1 MAKKIKNIQLG
12 GVTYQLQDSEL
23 TALVNS
29 LLAMT
34 LPTSTQG
41 ETYWVPTTTDKTQ
54 WDNIKVLK
62 FFNLKGSVA
71 SFADLPATAATGD
84 VYLIAN
90 ATSGF
95 TEEWVK
101 TDTSWELLGTVSGQV
116 DISGKADK
124 SEMVITDGTGA
135 NADKVTIQLKQGTT
149 ATVLKSHQ
157 DISGKADM
165 SDVTALAGRVSTLE
179 NAEHPYLKQIANPD
193 SYEGESGE
201 IIQYKGATNDKYIRG
216 FCYEKKA
223 GETIVPSGLVEVT
236 ESSDTNVLPVGT
248 KIIKYGEPHLVV
260 ISFEQEGDKFCFGEP
275 HIGGTILYI
284 SGGEAGTITAVEE
297 HGEDGYGRQEMFVTY
312 YDDDIQGKNTVYLS
326 VMNET
331 ADASNLQYSYIT
343 ENGIKIVGYQ
353 DLLSDNGYPYTGWV
367 LANETPVSLNG
378 LDVLS
383 LEGYEMPQLGTGGWQ
398 LIPNPQLKALFDG
411 FTVTLISGTTD
422 EYLLT
427 IPQCDNGGSIVT
439 NS

>member
-71 SFADLPATAATGD
+71 SFSDLPATATTGD

-90 ATSGF
+90 QTSGF
-95 TEEWVK
+95 TEEWVR
-101 TDTSWELLGTVSGQV
+101 TDTAWELLGTVSGQV

-135 NADKVTIQLKQGTT
+135 NADKVTIQLKQGTS

-157 DISGKADM
+157 DISGK
-165 SDVTALAGRVSTLE
+165 E
-179 NAEHPYLKQIANPD
+179 
-193 SYEGESGE
+193 
-201 IIQYKGATNDKYIRG
+201 DK
-216 FCYEKKA
+216 
-223 GETIVPSGLVEVT
+223 TQV
-236 ESSDTNVLPVGT
+236 
-248 KIIKYGEPHLVV
+248 
-260 ISFEQEGDKFCFGEP
+260 
-275 HIGGTILYI
+275 
-284 SGGEAGTITAVEE
+284 
-297 HGEDGYGRQEMFVTY
+297 
-312 YDDDIQGKNTVYLS
+312 
-326 VMNET
+326 
-331 ADASNLQYSYIT
+331 
-343 ENGIKIVGYQ
+343 
-353 DLLSDNGYPYTGWV
+353 
-367 LANETPVSLNG
+367 
-378 LDVLS
+378 
-383 LEGYEMPQLGTGGWQ
+383 
-398 LIPNPQLKALFDG
+398 KALFDG
-411 FTVTLISGTTD
+411 FTATLISGTTD

-427 IPQCDNGGSIVT
+427 IPQCDSNGSIVT

>member
-41 ETYWVPTTTDKTQ
+41 VNYWVPTTTDKTQ

-71 SFADLPATAATGD
+71 SFADLPATATTGD

-90 ATSGF
+90 QTSGF

-101 TDTSWELLGTVSGQV
+101 TDTGWEMLGTVSGQV

-135 NADKVTIQLKQGTT
+135 NADKVTIQLKQGTS

-157 DISGKADM
+157 DISGK
-165 SDVTALAGRVSTLE
+165 E
-179 NAEHPYLKQIANPD
+179 
-193 SYEGESGE
+193 
-201 IIQYKGATNDKYIRG
+201 DK
-216 FCYEKKA
+216 
-223 GETIVPSGLVEVT
+223 TQV
-236 ESSDTNVLPVGT
+236 
-248 KIIKYGEPHLVV
+248 
-260 ISFEQEGDKFCFGEP
+260 
-275 HIGGTILYI
+275 
-284 SGGEAGTITAVEE
+284 
-297 HGEDGYGRQEMFVTY
+297 
-312 YDDDIQGKNTVYLS
+312 
-326 VMNET
+326 
-331 ADASNLQYSYIT
+331 
-343 ENGIKIVGYQ
+343 
-353 DLLSDNGYPYTGWV
+353 
-367 LANETPVSLNG
+367 
-378 LDVLS
+378 
-383 LEGYEMPQLGTGGWQ
+383 
-398 LIPNPQLKALFDG
+398 KALFDG
-411 FTVTLISGTTD
+411 FTVTVISGTTD

-427 IPQCDNGGSIVT
+427 IPQCDSNGSIVT

>member
-71 SFADLPATAATGD
+71 SFADLPATATTGD

-90 ATSGF
+90 QTSGF

-101 TDTSWELLGTVSGQV
+101 TDTAWELLGTVSGAE

-135 NADKVTIQLKQGTT
+135 NADKVTIQLKQGTSV
-149 ATVLKSHQ
+149 TVLKTHQ
-157 DISGKADM
+157 DISGK
-165 SDVTALAGRVSTLE
+165 E
-179 NAEHPYLKQIANPD
+179 
-193 SYEGESGE
+193 
-201 IIQYKGATNDKYIRG
+201 DKSQ
-216 FCYEKKA
+216 
-223 GETIVPSGLVEVT
+223 V
-236 ESSDTNVLPVGT
+236 
-248 KIIKYGEPHLVV
+248 
-260 ISFEQEGDKFCFGEP
+260 
-275 HIGGTILYI
+275 
-284 SGGEAGTITAVEE
+284 
-297 HGEDGYGRQEMFVTY
+297 
-312 YDDDIQGKNTVYLS
+312 
-326 VMNET
+326 
-331 ADASNLQYSYIT
+331 
-343 ENGIKIVGYQ
+343 
-353 DLLSDNGYPYTGWV
+353 
-367 LANETPVSLNG
+367 
-378 LDVLS
+378 
-383 LEGYEMPQLGTGGWQ
+383 
-398 LIPNPQLKALFDG
+398 KALFDG
-411 FTVTLISGTTD
+411 FTETLISGTTD

-427 IPQCDNGGSIVT
+427 IPQCDSNGSII

>member
-41 ETYWVPTTTDKTQ
+41 EAYWVPTTTDKTQ

-71 SFADLPATAATGD
+71 SFSDLPATATTGD

-90 ATSGF
+90 QTSGF

-101 TDTSWELLGTVSGQV
+101 TDTAWELLGTVSGAV

-135 NADKVTIQLKQGTT
+135 NADKVTIQLKQGTS

-157 DISGKADM
+157 DISGK
-165 SDVTALAGRVSTLE
+165 E
-179 NAEHPYLKQIANPD
+179 
-193 SYEGESGE
+193 
-201 IIQYKGATNDKYIRG
+201 DK
-216 FCYEKKA
+216 
-223 GETIVPSGLVEVT
+223 TQV
-236 ESSDTNVLPVGT
+236 
-248 KIIKYGEPHLVV
+248 
-260 ISFEQEGDKFCFGEP
+260 
-275 HIGGTILYI
+275 
-284 SGGEAGTITAVEE
+284 
-297 HGEDGYGRQEMFVTY
+297 
-312 YDDDIQGKNTVYLS
+312 
-326 VMNET
+326 
-331 ADASNLQYSYIT
+331 
-343 ENGIKIVGYQ
+343 
-353 DLLSDNGYPYTGWV
+353 
-367 LANETPVSLNG
+367 
-378 LDVLS
+378 
-383 LEGYEMPQLGTGGWQ
+383 
-398 LIPNPQLKALFDG
+398 KALFDG
-411 FTVTLISGTTD
+411 FTATLISGSTD

-427 IPQCDNGGSIVT
+427 IPQCDSNDSIVT

>member
-1 MAKKIKNIQLG
+1 MAKKIKNIKLG

-23 TALVNS
+23 TNAVNS

-101 TDTSWELLGTVSGQV
+101 TDTAWEMLGTVSGQV

-135 NADKVTIQLKQGTT
+135 NADKVTIQLKQGTST
-149 ATVLKSHQ
+149 TVLKTHQ
-157 DISGKADM
+157 DISGK
-165 SDVTALAGRVSTLE
+165 E
-179 NAEHPYLKQIANPD
+179 
-193 SYEGESGE
+193 
-201 IIQYKGATNDKYIRG
+201 DK
-216 FCYEKKA
+216 
-223 GETIVPSGLVEVT
+223 TQV
-236 ESSDTNVLPVGT
+236 
-248 KIIKYGEPHLVV
+248 
-260 ISFEQEGDKFCFGEP
+260 
-275 HIGGTILYI
+275 
-284 SGGEAGTITAVEE
+284 
-297 HGEDGYGRQEMFVTY
+297 
-312 YDDDIQGKNTVYLS
+312 
-326 VMNET
+326 
-331 ADASNLQYSYIT
+331 
-343 ENGIKIVGYQ
+343 
-353 DLLSDNGYPYTGWV
+353 
-367 LANETPVSLNG
+367 
-378 LDVLS
+378 
-383 LEGYEMPQLGTGGWQ
+383 
-398 LIPNPQLKALFDG
+398 KALFDG
-411 FTVTLISGTTD
+411 FTATLISGTTD

-427 IPQCDNGGSIVT
+427 IPQCDNGGSIIT
-439 NS
+439 NF

>member
-41 ETYWVPTTTDKTQ
+41 VNYWVPTTTDKTQ

-71 SFADLPATAATGD
+71 SFADLPSTAATGD

-101 TDTSWELLGTVSGQV
+101 TDTGWEMLGTVSGQV

-135 NADKVTIQLKQGTT
+135 NADKVTIQLKQGTST
-149 ATVLKSHQ
+149 TVLKSHQ
-157 DISGKADM
+157 DISGK
-165 SDVTALAGRVSTLE
+165 E
-179 NAEHPYLKQIANPD
+179 
-193 SYEGESGE
+193 
-201 IIQYKGATNDKYIRG
+201 DK
-216 FCYEKKA
+216 
-223 GETIVPSGLVEVT
+223 TQV
-236 ESSDTNVLPVGT
+236 
-248 KIIKYGEPHLVV
+248 
-260 ISFEQEGDKFCFGEP
+260 
-275 HIGGTILYI
+275 
-284 SGGEAGTITAVEE
+284 
-297 HGEDGYGRQEMFVTY
+297 
-312 YDDDIQGKNTVYLS
+312 
-326 VMNET
+326 
-331 ADASNLQYSYIT
+331 
-343 ENGIKIVGYQ
+343 
-353 DLLSDNGYPYTGWV
+353 
-367 LANETPVSLNG
+367 
-378 LDVLS
+378 
-383 LEGYEMPQLGTGGWQ
+383 
-398 LIPNPQLKALFDG
+398 KALFDG
-411 FTVTLISGTTD
+411 FTATLISGTTD
-422 EYLLT
+422 EYRLT
-427 IPQCDNGGSIVT
+427 IPQCDSNGSIAT

>member
-34 LPTSTQG
+34 LPTQTQG

-71 SFADLPATAATGD
+71 SFADLPATATTGD

-135 NADKVTIQLKQGTT
+135 NADKVTIQLKQGMST
-149 ATVLKSHQ
+149 TVLKSHQ
-157 DISGKADM
+157 DISIKEDKA
-165 SDVTALAGRVSTLE
+165 
-179 NAEHPYLKQIANPD
+179 QI
-193 SYEGESGE
+193 
-201 IIQYKGATNDKYIRG
+201 
-216 FCYEKKA
+216 
-223 GETIVPSGLVEVT
+223 
-236 ESSDTNVLPVGT
+236 
-248 KIIKYGEPHLVV
+248 
-260 ISFEQEGDKFCFGEP
+260 
-275 HIGGTILYI
+275 
-284 SGGEAGTITAVEE
+284 
-297 HGEDGYGRQEMFVTY
+297 
-312 YDDDIQGKNTVYLS
+312 
-326 VMNET
+326 
-331 ADASNLQYSYIT
+331 
-343 ENGIKIVGYQ
+343 
-353 DLLSDNGYPYTGWV
+353 
-367 LANETPVSLNG
+367 
-378 LDVLS
+378 
-383 LEGYEMPQLGTGGWQ
+383 
-398 LIPNPQLKALFDG
+398 KALFDG
-411 FTVTLISGTTD
+411 FTATLISGTTD

-427 IPQCDNGGSIVT
+427 IPQCDSNGSIVT